1 MPSTQRSGRYL
12 ALRRPRIRRRG
23 GRRAIVDVTASAWP
37 PRPSAARNTKPP
49 SPPSRRPMRSWTVA
63 SARSTR
69 TTPGACRIASRST
82 KSTSSLPRRAHSRPT
97 LAESSGGAM
106 TLAGAVTNDKSQIA
120 AGGALVVQ
128 GPDIENI
135 GAHGRRTVALEGTS
149 THTKP
154 SGSNQRRRSWETEAF
169 KRTVSDDPM
178 EVPVGTAGGI
188 PPCRSAAR
196 RPAPPASPRPA
207 PSWWPASACPAASWC
222 APSPTRPA
230 FPTASS
236 SPSTTG
242 RTRPISSPTALHGPA
257 ALRVQRLPVRPAA
270 PVRRHAGAP
279 TNSVGAGGTLAGSRL
294 GSWDALIPPGAK
306 FLTPS
311 GQPKRLGD
319 GFYEQKAVSD
329 QILATT
335 GQRFLEKY
343 SDNDTQYKALLAAG
357 ASSRRTTAS
366 SSASR

>member
-1 MPSTQRSGRYL
+1 MHGRRDRPPPGIRNR
-12 ALRRPRIRRRG
+12 LRRLPGALCGAGSSHPRVQRGLRPAHVVSLHDLRSRRARYRDAHTHVRPWPNPVGWRDDAGRRGHQRQEPDRRR
-23 GRRAIVDVTASAWP
+23 RRA
-37 PRPSAARNTKPP
+37 
-49 SPPSRRPMRSWTVA
+49 
-63 SARSTR
+63 
-69 TTPGACRIASRST
+69 
-82 KSTSSLPRRAHSRPT
+82 RRARPGHREHRR
-97 LAESSGGAM
+97 A
-106 TLAGAVTNDKSQIA
+106 
-120 AGGALVVQ
+120 
-128 GPDIENI
+128 
-135 GAHGRRTVALEGTS
+135 GRRTVALEGTS
-149 THTKP
+149 TYTKP

-178 EVPVGTAGGI
+178 EVPVGTAGGN

-207 PSWWPASACPAASWC
+207 PSWWPASACPAAPWS

-242 RTRPISSPTALHGPA
+242 RTRPISSPPTRFTGQRPYVSSDYLFDL
-257 ALRVQRLPVRPAA
+257 LRPSGGMP
-270 PVRRHAGAP
+270 GAP
-279 TNSVGAGGTLAGSRL
+279 TGNSVGAGGTLAGSRL

-319 GFYEQKAVSD
+319 GYEQKAVSD
-329 QILATT
+329 QILPPPASASWRSTATT
-335 GQRFLEKY
+335 TR
-343 SDNDTQYKALLAAG
+343 STRPCSRPAP
-357 ASSRRTTAS
+357 SSRRTTAS